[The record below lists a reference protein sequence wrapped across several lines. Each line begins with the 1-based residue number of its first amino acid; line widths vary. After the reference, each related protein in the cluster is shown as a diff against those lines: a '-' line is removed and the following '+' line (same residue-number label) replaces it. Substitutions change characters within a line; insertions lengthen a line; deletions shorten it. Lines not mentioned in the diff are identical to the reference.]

1 MEREDEKENN
11 GRRSRRKRILRDT
24 LSLLEDTLSNDVRTA
39 RGEDKDAVSSNL
51 PEHLIISIFSEKN
64 IRLYPLTCSFFHVT
78 CMMSVDTILNFTL

>member
-51 PEHLIISIFSEKN
+51 LDFLNLLSKN
-64 IRLYPLTCSFFHVT
+64 IRVYPLTCSFFHVT
-78 CMMSVDTILNFTL
+78 CMMSVPY

>member
-39 RGEDKDAVSSNL
+39 RREDKDAVSSNL
-51 PEHLIISIFSEKN
+51 LEHLIISVFSAK
-64 IRLYPLTCSFFHVT
+64 T
-78 CMMSVDTILNFTL
+78 SVCIL

>member
-51 PEHLIISIFSEKN
+51 LEHNFLNLLSKN
-64 IRLYPLTCSFFHVT
+64 IRLYPLTCSFFHIT